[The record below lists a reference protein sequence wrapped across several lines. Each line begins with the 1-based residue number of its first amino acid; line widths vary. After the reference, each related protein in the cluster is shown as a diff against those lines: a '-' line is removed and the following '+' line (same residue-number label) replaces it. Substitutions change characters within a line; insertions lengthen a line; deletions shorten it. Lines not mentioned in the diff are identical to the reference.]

1 MVKAQNVE
9 VSLDRQSRDSIR
21 SLVAAI
27 DGLAK
32 AINKGDSVDNEWISN
47 PDDVAILQRLVEDVR
62 AKDVWR
68 PKDSS
73 RPTFEESTG
82 RQTSDGQPLPD
93 DESYYR
99 DADGRLK
106 RDKRARP
113 NVDHVFTE
121 RTAG

>member
-1 MVKAQNVE
+1 MAKAQNVE

-32 AINKGDSVDNEWISN
+32 AINKGESVDNEWISN
-47 PDDVAILQRLVEDVR
+47 PEDVAILQRLVEDVTR
-62 AKDVWR
+62 R
-68 PKDSS
+68 
-73 RPTFEESTG
+73 E
-82 RQTSDGQPLPD
+82 TSDGQPLPD

-99 DADGRLK
+99 DADGRLR